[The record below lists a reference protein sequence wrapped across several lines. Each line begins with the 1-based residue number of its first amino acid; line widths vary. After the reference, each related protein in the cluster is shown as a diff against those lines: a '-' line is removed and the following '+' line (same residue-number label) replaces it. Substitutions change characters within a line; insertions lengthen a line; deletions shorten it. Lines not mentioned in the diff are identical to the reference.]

1 MNKKQNDDRRS
12 FIVLFDDGLAVEKR
26 KDIASSIGKLP
37 KVQSVDLSDEKRVA
51 RLKVVV
57 SDGRSRRRIM
67 REVKQMPG
75 VYETELITY
84 MRTQ

>member
-12 FIVLFDDGLAVEKR
+12 FIVLFDKDLAVEKR
-26 KDIASSIGKLP
+26 KNIASTIAKHP
-37 KVQSVDLSDEKRVA
+37 KVQHVELSDEVHVR

-75 VYETELITY
+75 IYETERITY